1 MGVDVIIEELNR
13 LYQYDMD
20 KYLVE
25 CSDLKRF
32 GYKIYRN
39 PEGKHKVV
47 EPVKKKNKYNFVTQD
62 DINQPFDINQLF
74 GGIFGDIFKGGN

>member
-20 KYLVE
+20 KYLSE
-25 CSDLKRF
+25 CSDLKGF

-39 PEGKHKVV
+39 SNGKHKIVA
-47 EPVKKKNKYNFVTQD
+47 PIKDNDVKTV
-62 DINQPFDINQLF
+62 DINQVF